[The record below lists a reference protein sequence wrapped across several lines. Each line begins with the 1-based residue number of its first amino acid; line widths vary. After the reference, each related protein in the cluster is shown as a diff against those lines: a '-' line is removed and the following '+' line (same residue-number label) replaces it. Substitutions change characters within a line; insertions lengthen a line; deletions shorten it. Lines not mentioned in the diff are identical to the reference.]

1 MYIELFESRIKR
13 IRLNMST
20 VSDDTISLLQRGTGF
35 TNNESLQSKV
45 V

>member
-1 MYIELFESRIKR
+1 MYIELFESKKK

-20 VSDDTISLLQRGTGF
+20 VSDDTMSLLQRGTGF